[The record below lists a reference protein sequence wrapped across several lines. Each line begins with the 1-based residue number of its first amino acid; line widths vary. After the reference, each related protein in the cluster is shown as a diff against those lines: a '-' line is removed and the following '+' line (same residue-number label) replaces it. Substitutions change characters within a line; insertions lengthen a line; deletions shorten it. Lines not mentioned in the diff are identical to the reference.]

1 MWARIVTALLGVW
14 MMAAPAVLGYGG
26 RAAISDRIAGPLA
39 ASFAIVA
46 IWDVVRSL
54 RWVDA
59 PIGLWMIFA
68 PLILGYGGPAAV
80 NGAAVG
86 VVVAT
91 LSLVPGRA
99 RKELGGGWRSPGE
112 PGTHRE
118 PADGQPNASK
128 RGGRE

>member
-1 MWARIVTALLGVW
+1 MWARIVTALLGIW

-26 RAAISDRIAGPLA
+26 AAATSDRIAGPLA
-39 ASFAIVA
+39 ASFAFVA
-46 IWDVVRSL
+46 IWDVVRAL

-80 NGAAVG
+80 NGVAVG

-91 LSLVPGRA
+91 LSLVPG
-99 RKELGGGWRSPGE
+99 KVEEEFGGGWRSLGGA
-112 PGTHRE
+112 GTHRE
-118 PADGQPNASK
+118 SAEEQPTASQ